1 MQKNINSI
9 SNFDLSGSVGD
20 ALGELLGKS
29 SPNPSK
35 PFNNI
40 LFKLRRFIKP
50 HRVAPALSLC
60 YRVASHSTQQTHLQ
74 WRYPDKERGIL
85 KGERIAK
92 NSATLYPSNRKHIRR
107 VLSTSPPWTAFLWL
121 LSCSW
126 WQESDTFLHFPL
138 TTSIQQQRKITLHPQ
153 IIN

>member
-1 MQKNINSI
+1 MIKRTYIIIISYINRFVNIKNQLFSLFLSTHFSFSKIKNKNKI
-9 SNFDLSGSVGD
+9 NFDLAGSVGD

-50 HRVAPALSLC
+50 HRVAPALSPC

-74 WRYPDKERGIL
+74 WRYSDKERGIL

-92 NSATLYPSNRKHIRR
+92 NSAIL
-107 VLSTSPPWTAFLWL
+107 
-121 LSCSW
+121 
-126 WQESDTFLHFPL
+126 
-138 TTSIQQQRKITLHPQ
+138 
-153 IIN
+153 